1 MKVRGRYALYGRVP
15 WYPRGNP
22 SSATWLE
29 IESEGRTHKTI
40 FNQGLMMGEWRPLG
54 TFTLAPGAKLR
65 LVGSKSRGT
74 VLADGFGLKPLPPV
88 NARVAG
94 SEE

>member
-1 MKVRGRYALYGRVP
+1 
-15 WYPRGNP
+15 
-22 SSATWLE
+22 
-29 IESEGRTHKTI
+29 
-40 FNQGLMMGEWRPLG
+40 MMGERRPLG